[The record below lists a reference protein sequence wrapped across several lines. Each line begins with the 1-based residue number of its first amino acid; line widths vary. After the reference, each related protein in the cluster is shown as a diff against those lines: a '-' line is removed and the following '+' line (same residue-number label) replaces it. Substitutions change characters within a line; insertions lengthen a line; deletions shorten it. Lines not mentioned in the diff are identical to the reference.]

1 MTKCTVFARI
11 TPKTGCLKM
20 KRNFRRLELFRARRT
35 TLYLSPQVYS
45 RRDDRKLHP
54 TAVEASGRLCIKTA
68 EEKFRI
74 LKACHSS
81 ETGTYFCMYS

>member
-1 MTKCTVFARI
+1 MTKCTVFARLNWLS
-11 TPKTGCLKM
+11 KNE
-20 KRNFRRLELFRARRT
+20 KRNFRRTFSCEKDNSITASLL
-35 TLYLSPQVYS
+35 
-45 RRDDRKLHP
+45 DRKLRP